1 MRNNL
6 IFSGIP
12 EPRAGTIEDT
22 ENTLRAFLNEKMK
35 LAKDEA
41 ASIKLEHVHRF
52 PGSPHTE

>member
-41 ASIKLEHVHRF
+41 ASIKLEHVHMF
-52 PGSPHTE
+52 P